1 MADYGSQDFLNEK
14 IHLPNSDVRV
24 GVVTALWNTP
34 VTSRLKEGA
43 LATLQAAGIPSENI
57 KVWDV
62 PGSYELIYA
71 ANKLATEGYDAVVC
85 LGVVIQGETRH
96 FDFICDA
103 VAHGL
108 ANVSIQHNVPVAFG
122 VLTTDNQEQA
132 MERAGGKHGHKGMEA
147 AWTVLKL
154 LEEKYV

>member
-1 MADYGSQDFLNEK
+1 MADYSNQTFLDEK
-14 IHLPNSDVRV
+14 LHFSNHNLKI
-24 GVVTALWNTP
+24 GIVTALWNSE
-34 VTSRLKEGA
+34 VTSKLKAGA
-43 LATLQAAGIPSENI
+43 KATLLSSGISENQI
-57 KVWDV
+57 VEWDV

-71 ANKLATEGYDAVVC
+71 ANNLANRGFDAVIC

-103 VAHGL
+103 VANGI
-108 ANVSIQHNVPVAFG
+108 ANVSIKHNIPVAFG

-132 MERAGGKHGHKGMEA
+132 LARSGGSHGHKGEEA

-154 LEEKYV
+154 LKEVI